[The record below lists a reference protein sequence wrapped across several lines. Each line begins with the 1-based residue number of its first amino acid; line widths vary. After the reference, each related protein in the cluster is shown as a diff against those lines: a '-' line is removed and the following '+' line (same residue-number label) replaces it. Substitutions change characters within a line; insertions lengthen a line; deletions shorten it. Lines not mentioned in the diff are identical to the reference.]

1 MPFHHPPEDVLFDY
15 AAGSV
20 REPLGLV
27 VATHLALC
35 PACRRQ
41 VRELETIGGALL
53 EQLPGSPPRI
63 AAIDAL
69 LGRLDEP
76 EPAAPSSP
84 AFDAE
89 TRRLVP
95 APLRAYLGA
104 SLKDIAWRPVTR
116 GLAEHDLALAPPGV
130 KTQLLRIRAGAAI
143 PRHGHGGSEAVL
155 VLDGGFSDELGTYAR
170 GDLALSDGTIVHRPV
185 ADADGDCLCLAVVEG
200 GVRLAGPLG
209 RLLNLFTRA

>member
-1 MPFHHPPEDVLFDY
+1 MPDHHPPEDILFDY

-53 EQLPGSPPRI
+53 ENQPGSLPRV

-76 EPAAPSSP
+76 EPATPAAP
-84 AFDAE
+84 AFDAA

-104 SLKDIAWRPVTR
+104 SLQDIAWRPVTR
-116 GLAEHDLALAPPGV
+116 GLDAHTLPIAQPGF
-130 KTQLLRIRAGAAI
+130 KTELLRIRAGAAI
-143 PRHGHGGSEAVL
+143 ARHSHRGSEAVL
-155 VLDGGFSDELGTYAR
+155 VLDGGFGDELGHYPR
-170 GDLALSDGTIVHRPV
+170 GDLALSDATVTHRPV
-185 ADADGDCLCLAVVEG
+185 ADADGDCLCLTVVEG
-200 GVRLAGPLG
+200 GVRLAGPFG
-209 RLLNLFTRA
+209 RLLNLFVRT